1 MLMCAIVAGVS
12 MMFGSPSGVAE
23 DSRIVNTVEI
33 PGFTMAVEVDGNH
46 AFVGYRGGVA
56 IFDVSRGDE
65 PQPMGRVALDS
76 MVYQIEILDGFAYVA
91 SGNGMHIIDISDL
104 ESPEA
109 IGHVDEIGETKGLAI
124 DGNRVFVSCTSG
136 DVISFDI
143 SDASDPKQL
152 SKRVL
157 ERWNPHIVVR
167 DNLAYVCNR
176 NEGLVVLN
184 VSKEKFIRRVS
195 ATATGHEPFCVV
207 LDGEHAL
214 IADKEAGLTIWN
226 VRLPRRPQEVAT
238 LKLGSFAYGIE
249 LVDSLAYISGNE
261 DGVYVVDVS
270 DMEQPSLIERV
281 DTPENAY
288 QIAVHGQYGYVADG
302 NGGLRVIEFARD

>member
-1 MLMCAIVAGVS
+1 MLMFSIVAGLS
-12 MMFGSPSGVAE
+12 MMFGAHAGAIE
-23 DSRIVNTVEI
+23 GSRIVNTVDM
-33 PGFTMAVEVDGNH
+33 PGFTMAVEVEGDH

-56 IFDVSRGDE
+56 IFDVRTGDE
-65 PQPMGRVALDS
+65 PRAAGRVALGS
-76 MVYQIEILDGFAYVA
+76 MVHQIVIRDGHAFVA
-91 SGNGMHIIDISDL
+91 SSEGMYVIDIGDL
-104 ESPEA
+104 ASPEV
-109 IGHVDEIGETKGLAI
+109 IGHVDEIGETKGLAV
-124 DGNRVFVSCTSG
+124 DGDRVFVSCTSG
-136 DVISFDI
+136 DVTSFDI
-143 SDASDPKQL
+143 SDPSDPKQL

-157 ERWNPHIVVR
+157 EMWNPFIVVQ

-176 NEGLVVLN
+176 KEGLVVLN

-195 ATATGHEPFCVV
+195 ATATGHEPFCLA

-226 VRLPRRPQEVAT
+226 VRLPLRPQVVST

-270 DMEQPSLIERV
+270 DMKHPTLIERI

-288 QIAVHGQYGYVADG
+288 QVAVHGRYGYVADG
-302 NGGLRVIEFARD
+302 KGGLRVIEFARD